1 MNYACYVVV
10 SLSQRNCNYC
20 TWHCLKLKP
29 FIIFEHCSNS
39 TKSLK
44 YLWFCWVSE
53 CQRLPDAFKNICTYN
68 YHFDEMRRVVSLNFG
83 RALKTWYVIKTS
95 FFFWALSNV
104 LLILYDHAE
113 SLSVTWFSH
122 SWYITNLKENWNRSW
137 NFFIHLSHFPIQQ
150 NEGHL
155 NSPFLLP

>member
-1 MNYACYVVV
+1 MHAYVKWTMHTMLLFPCLKETVITA
-10 SLSQRNCNYC
+10 Q
-20 TWHCLKLKP
+20 WHCLKLKP

-68 YHFDEMRRVVSLNFG
+68 YHFDEMRRVNFG

-95 FFFWALSNV
+95 FFFLGSEQCFINIVWPCWVSQCNLV
-104 LLILYDHAE
+104 FTFLIYHKFKGE
-113 SLSVTWFSH
+113 
-122 SWYITNLKENWNRSW
+122 LK
-137 NFFIHLSHFPIQQ
+137 
-150 NEGHL
+150 
-155 NSPFLLP
+155 